1 MRSLLVGQLS
11 APYNIAGLIASYRT
25 CLLGCQM
32 LAANSFTMPLS
43 CILVA
48 NILIDIT
55 IALQH

>member
-1 MRSLLVGQLS
+1 
-11 APYNIAGLIASYRT
+11 
-25 CLLGCQM
+25 M
-32 LAANSFTMPLS
+32 LAANSSTMPLS